1 MTGRL
6 CRSSN
11 CYQSRRPPRVSG
23 SATDAFS
30 ASGRASFAAHKPRR
44 EHVIED
50 AALVEVKVYGEA
62 GRPPKT
68 QKKKGRMKTIAIAIG
83 KQKGGRK

>member
-6 CRSSN
+6 CRSSI
-11 CYQSRRPPRVSG
+11 CYQSRRPPRASG
-23 SATDAFS
+23 SMAGAFS
-30 ASGRASFAAHKPRR
+30 SLGRTSFAAHKLRR
-44 EHVIED
+44 EHAIED
-50 AALVEVKVYGEA
+50 TALVEVKVYREA

-68 QKKKGRMKTIAIAIG
+68 QKQEGRMKIIAIAIA